1 MAARSLRQALLST
14 EIDVDRRACKRG
26 IMAKEAATGELAEQM
41 AVSTLPGALNV
52 EPQSR
57 MGRLRSKFGGV
68 ASDSGKKTSSSDEE
82 DAPRSELE
90 QIDPLSY
97 WQLYT

>member
-1 MAARSLRQALLST
+1 
-14 EIDVDRRACKRG
+14 
-26 IMAKEAATGELAEQM
+26 MAKDAAVGELAEQM
-41 AVSTLPGALNV
+41 AVSTLPGALTV

-57 MGRLRSKFGGV
+57 MGRLRSKFGV
-68 ASDSGKKTSSSDEE
+68 ASDSGKQTSSSDEE